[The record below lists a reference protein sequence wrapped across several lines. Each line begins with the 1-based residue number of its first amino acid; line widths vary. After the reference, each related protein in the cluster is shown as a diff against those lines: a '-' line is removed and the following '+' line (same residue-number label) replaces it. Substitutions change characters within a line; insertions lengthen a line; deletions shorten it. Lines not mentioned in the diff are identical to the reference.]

1 MSSAL
6 ATSNAVYGAGAVAG
20 ILESAGEGERTGDA
34 PSAGTIYVGSRKSK
48 LALWQTEHVVGLLR
62 EAHPSIRFEI
72 TTESTHGDNVQGMV
86 PLSQLGAANPGLF
99 TKELERSLLA
109 RRTRLAVHS
118 LKDMPTTLPPGLVL
132 GAITEREGR

>member
-72 TTESTHGDNVQGMV
+72 TTESTHGDNGAC
-86 PLSQLGAANPGLF
+86 LSHTRGPSPRVAP
-99 TKELERSLLA
+99 LLA
-109 RRTRLAVHS
+109 AR
-118 LKDMPTTLPPGLVL
+118 LPP
-132 GAITEREGR
+132 AFAQARRSAGRTARCSSASARTSTRWSRS